1 MEKAFI
7 ELRYL
12 KNKRNKQTNFFGQLY
27 MNSTRRTERRK
38 KKQID
43 PLYYSM
49 YVRDDEKPEK
59 IEELFNYLDEQI
71 SKNKNSDSQTVARQ
85 VFMETATPDQVPM
98 DLWWDMGNDADD
110 NDDKD
115 QDATFIPGGFD
126 DGEDFV
132 ARRRL
137 TGSRSKS
144 RPAKTK
150 VGLVS
155 ASQQIEHLG
164 AGIDLWPLY
173 KVQQLDVPPQ
183 LTSIHE
189 YPNREAFSTRKRV
202 FETIKYNPINLVNR
216 ITADIIHKLVP
227 GHIDAIIM
235 DPPFGHNDWTKAR
248 FHNFITKLGRY
259 LKRTFLIVWA
269 DPLNLELIQEV
280 FDDSEYVFCDSIAI
294 ELLNPTGGP
303 YFLPPDQYGF
313 RAESRM
319 ALMFRTDDIVR
330 SDLKQQRVK
339 DTGFGTV
346 YENGKSYGR
355 LGLPLC
361 VHEIIEI
368 MLPDLPNYKRTF
380 VELWPSFYTRRNGW
394 INIDEKVDSNEMDPD
409 EMMPEIN
416 TSEINI
422 THFDDTLI
430 NRIIDNDDE
439 KHQGRTVSND
449 VAKTNP
455 VVIENNVNDIDE
467 SD

>member
-1 MEKAFI
+1 
-7 ELRYL
+7 
-12 KNKRNKQTNFFGQLY
+12 
-27 MNSTRRTERRK
+27 MNSSRRTERQK

-49 YVRDDEKPEK
+49 YVRDDEDPKK
-59 IEELFNYLDEQI
+59 IEELFSYLDEQI
-71 SKNKNSDSQTVARQ
+71 SKNKNSDTQTIARQ

-98 DLWWDMGNDADD
+98 DLWWSMGNEVDD
-110 NDDKD
+110 EDKD
-115 QDATFIPGGFD
+115 EDATFTPGRFD
-126 DGEDFV
+126 DGEEFV
-132 ARRRL
+132 ARKHV
-137 TGSRSKS
+137 GSRSKS
-144 RPAKTK
+144 RSSKTK

-164 AGIDLWPLY
+164 AGIELWPLY
-173 KVQQLDVPPQ
+173 KVQQLDIPPQ
-183 LTSIHE
+183 LTPIHE

-202 FETIKYNPINLVNR
+202 FETLKQNPINIVNR
-216 ITADIIHKLVP
+216 ITADVIHKIVP

-235 DPPFGHNDWTKAR
+235 DPPFGHNDWTKKR
-248 FHNFITKLGRY
+248 FRNFIIKLGRY
-259 LKRTFLIVWA
+259 LERTFLIVWA

-280 FDDSEYVFCDSIAI
+280 FDESDYVFCDSIAI
-294 ELLNPTGGP
+294 ELLSPTGGP

-368 MLPDLPNYKRTF
+368 MLPDLPNQKRTF

-394 INIDEKVDSNEMDPD
+394 INIDEKVNDEEISPD
-409 EMMPEIN
+409 ELMPKIN
-416 TSEINI
+416 TEGK
-422 THFDDTLI
+422 TVVHFDDTLI
-430 NRIIDNDDE
+430 NRIIDIDDE
-439 KHQGRTVSND
+439 RHRGRVVNNSNKE
-449 VAKTNP
+449 AKS
-455 VVIENNVNDIDE
+455 VVIENDVDDIDE
-467 SD
+467 D